1 MHKPNL
7 SALVYVSSAVRPLS
21 LEEIGYLLQ
30 RARERNK
37 EYGITGVLLYI
48 GDNFMQYI
56 EGHKDNLDIIYK
68 IIQEDDQ
75 HTGLVLV
82 SREAI
87 QDREFGDWAMAYKT
101 IDVEGY
107 VGSPSERKLIE
118 MLLEF
123 PKVEPTST
131 RKVLH
136 SFWDVSGSLKSLQ

>member
-87 QDREFGDWAMAYKT
+87 QDREFGDWAMAYKI
-101 IDVEGY
+101 IDL
-107 VGSPSERKLIE
+107 SLI
-118 MLLEF
+118 
-123 PKVEPTST
+123 
-131 RKVLH
+131 H
-136 SFWDVSGSLKSLQ
+136 I